1 MDHLL
6 SIQSPLGPKE
16 FRATASTVLWA
27 LGAQIFL
34 VNVKTPKQEVTVTMS
49 GGLWGLCSE
58 ACSHYNLDDGDNGQ
72 QEAAICKLP
81 SPPRHTVD
89 LAIHL
94 PWHHTQASL

>member
-1 MDHLL
+1 
-6 SIQSPLGPKE
+6 
-16 FRATASTVLWA
+16 
-27 LGAQIFL
+27 
-34 VNVKTPKQEVTVTMS
+34 MS